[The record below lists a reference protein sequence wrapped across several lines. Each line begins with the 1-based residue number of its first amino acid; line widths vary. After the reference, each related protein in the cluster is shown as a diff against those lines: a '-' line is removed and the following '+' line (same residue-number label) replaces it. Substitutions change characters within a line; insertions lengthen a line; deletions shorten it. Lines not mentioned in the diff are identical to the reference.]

1 MTGGFTTPST
11 QLCTFCNPRE
21 QSCASYFPPP
31 FLRGRKL
38 PSPPRRTDFQIQ
50 QAVEKKKKLGTDGM
64 DFKALRAFRVGGTYG
79 TCALLAEL
87 RAGKMNSTSLARSV
101 LVQKRF

>member
-1 MTGGFTTPST
+1 
-11 QLCTFCNPRE
+11 
-21 QSCASYFPPP
+21 
-31 FLRGRKL
+31 
-38 PSPPRRTDFQIQ
+38 
-50 QAVEKKKKLGTDGM
+50 M

-101 LVQKRF
+101 LVQKRFWIVTTPQPDVPLVSIATTFVRYGQFGSRLGFPDEPSSY